1 MVHGHGE
8 LRLVAEQGKV
18 GETALVDGIGRDH
31 QVQVAAHQGG
41 QRLEVKSTG
50 DVQFHLGPI
59 LAVGVDRRQ
68 QPFEAAVALDGHVE
82 PSGLAAGQPGEIQGS
97 GLDQGQHL
105 VGELQQALAGRGEAH
120 RSRLADE
127 QRAAEPLLQVLELM
141 RQGRLGQVDA
151 FRGLDQGSGAAQRG
165 HGPQV
170 P

>member
-1 MVHGHGE
+1 MGSEG
-8 LRLVAEQGKV
+8 
-18 GETALVDGIGRDH
+18 DD
-31 QVQVAAHQGG
+31 QVEVAAYQRG
-41 QRLEVKSTG
+41 QRLEMEPPG

-68 QPFEAAVALDGHVE
+68 QPLEAAMALDGHVE
-82 PSGLAAGQPGEIQGS
+82 PSGLASRQSGEIQGR

-105 VGELQQALAGRGEAH
+105 VGELQQTLAGRGEAH

-127 QRAAEPLLQVLELM
+127 QRAAEALFQVLELM
-141 RQGRLGQVDA
+141 GQGRLGQVDA
-151 FRGLDQGSGAAQRG
+151 FRSLDQRPGAAQRG